1 MKKIILYTL
10 ICAIC
15 LALCSCSLF
24 VGKEP
29 AEPTD
34 TETEVTPKEDGAQK
48 NEETDM
54 DELGDQQTIDGTA
67 AETETESETEHNI
80 IVGDPSED
88 DEYIPDPD
96 VGTSEDGD
104 WELEGAPI
112 G

>member
-34 TETEVTPKEDGAQK
+34 TETETEVTPKEDGAQK

-80 IVGDPSED
+80 
-88 DEYIPDPD
+88 
-96 VGTSEDGD
+96 
-104 WELEGAPI
+104 
-112 G
+112 